1 MGRETR
7 SEIKT
12 LKYIALTLDETA
24 KLVVCV
30 LLDIAEYAFPVLLS
44 PIVGD
49 ILDIAGVGAGVIMF
63 GWIGLLS
70 SLEFL
75 PLVDFFPIF
84 IFTWIV
90 WYYLKK
96 EKEKSELER
105 LKEKWK

>member
-1 MGRETR
+1 MSRETR
-7 SEIKT
+7 REFKP
-12 LKYIALTLDETA
+12 LKYIALTLDEA
-24 KLVVCV
+24 ARLIACV
-30 LLDIAEYAFPVLLS
+30 SLDIGEYAAPVLLT

-75 PLVDFFPIF
+75 PMADFFPIF